1 VHTCIAEFSKRLH
14 RQSRKSEQPRLGGF
28 SPDPSACVVGKDIYL
43 ATSSIAWF
51 PGVPSHHRR
60 DLVHSWRSQQESG
73 LDS

>member
-1 VHTCIAEFSKRLH
+1 
-14 RQSRKSEQPRLGGF
+14 
-28 SPDPSACVVGKDIYL
+28 VVGKDIYL